1 MRTPLS
7 VLGVLSFSLCLRG
20 FVLVLV
26 FCFLFFCVFFWRVCM
41 VVIPIINSELC
52 LAMPEEEG
60 LELA

>member
-1 MRTPLS
+1 MFERFCF
-7 VLGVLSFSLCLRG
+7 SFS
-20 FVLVLV
+20 
-26 FCFLFFCVFFWRVCM
+26 FLFFVFLCFFWRVCM